1 MKSINLTFT
10 VLLFFLST
18 TLFAG
23 EIEPF
28 KLSAVKI
35 LPSEFKHAENLDAE
49 YILALD
55 VDRLLAPFLID
66 AGIEPKAERYGNWE
80 NTGLDGHI
88 GGHYLTALAQM
99 VVVHNDPEMLERL
112 QYMLN
117 ELRACQVKN
126 SDGYI
131 GGIPGGHKMWEDIRN
146 GKINAGGFSLNGK
159 WVPLYNI
166 HKLFAG
172 LRDAYLIAEQEMAK
186 TMLIELTDYFYNILN
201 PLSDAQLQD
210 MLRSEHGGMN
220 EVFADVAEITGDMKY
235 WELAK
240 RFSHHS
246 IMEPLAKHEDHLNG
260 MHANTQIPKIIGF
273 EKIAEMGDAPE
284 YGEASKYF
292 WETVVNHRTVTIGG
306 NSVREHFHPADNF
319 DPMIEDR
326 EGPESCNTYN
336 MLRLSKKLFFREHDL
351 KYIDYYE
358 QGLYNHIL
366 STQHPEHGGMVYFTS
381 MRPRHYRVYSKPEEA
396 FWCCVGSGIENHGK
410 YGELIYAHDDE
421 NVYVNLFIP
430 SELSWDEKGIKL
442 IQTNNFP
449 NEANTTIT
457 LDLKKKQKF
466 ALKFRYPAWVAEGAL
481 TISVNGKPLT
491 VEGDPG
497 TYVSVERKWKN
508 GDEVHVD
515 LPMQIKAVDLPDH
528 SEFISF
534 MYGPIVLAAKT
545 DTTDLVGLIADGS
558 RMGHI
563 ANGKLYP
570 LEEAPSFIIDDY
582 KNIELSKIEDKPLTF
597 KFDTEIIPEKYKGIT
612 LEPFYRI
619 HDARYE
625 VYFPYATPEE
635 YAAKQAE
642 LKKKEEE
649 RLALESQTIDQV
661 GTGEQ
666 QPESDHNFQ
675 SEESNAGVHRNRHWR
690 TATKWF
696 SYELRDPNKEAKS
709 VRIMYFG
716 SDSGRKFNILMNNEV
731 IATVALNG
739 EKGGQFYEVDYPIP
753 ADLVDNS
760 DGILTV
766 KFEAVDQKVA
776 GGIYYLRLMR

>member
-10 VLLFFLST
+10 LVFLLLSN
-18 TLFAG
+18 TLFG
-23 EIEPF
+23 QEIKPF
-28 KLSAVKI
+28 KLSSVKI
-35 LPSEFKHAENLDAE
+35 LPSEFKHAENLDAN

-55 VDRLLAPFLID
+55 VDRLLAPYLID
-66 AGIEPKAERYGNWE
+66 AGIAPKAERYGNWE

-88 GGHYLTALAQM
+88 GGHYLTALSQM
-99 VVVHNDPEMLERL
+99 AVVHNDPEMLKRL

-126 SDGYI
+126 GDGYI
-131 GGIPGGHKMWEDIRN
+131 GGIPDGHKMWEDIRQ

-172 LRDAYLIAEQEMAK
+172 LRDAYLIADQEMAK
-186 TMLIELTDYFYNILN
+186 TMLIELTDYFYGVLN
-201 PLSDAQLQD
+201 PLTDVQLQD

-284 YGEASKYF
+284 YGEASKFF

-306 NSVREHFHPADNF
+306 NSVREHFHPANNF
-319 DPMIEDR
+319 DPMIQDK

-336 MLRLSKKLFFREHDL
+336 MLRLSNKLFFREQDL
-351 KYIDYYE
+351 KYLDFYE

-366 STQHPEHGGMVYFTS
+366 STQHPEHGGLVYFTS
-381 MRPRHYRVYSKPEEA
+381 MRPRHYRVYSQPQEA

-410 YGELIYAHDDE
+410 YGELIYAHNNED
-421 NVYVNLFIP
+421 VFVNLFIP
-430 SELSWDEKGIKL
+430 SELNWDAQGIKL

-449 NEANTTIT
+449 NEANTT
-457 LDLKKKQKF
+457 LKVELKKAKKF
-466 ALKFRYPAWVAEGAL
+466 AVNFRYPSWVQEGAL
-481 TISVNGKPLT
+481 SISVNGKAIKI
-491 VEGDPG
+491 EGKPD
-497 TYVSVERKWKN
+497 TFVAVNRKWKN
-508 GDEVHVD
+508 GDIIKVE
-515 LPMQIKAVDLPDH
+515 LPMKLRTVDLPDH
-528 SEFISF
+528 SEFVSF

-545 DTTDLVGLIADGS
+545 DTTDLVGLLADGS

-570 LEEAPSFIIDDY
+570 LEDAPSFIIDDF
-582 KNIELSKIEDKPLTF
+582 KNIKLAKIENEPLTF
-597 KFDTEIIPEKYKGIT
+597 KFETNIVPEKYQGLK

-625 VYFPYATPEE
+625 VYFPHATPEE

-649 RLALESQTIDQV
+649 RLALEAQTIDQV

-666 QPESDHNFQ
+666 QPESDHNFK
-675 SEESNAGVHRNRHWR
+675 SEESNAGVHRDRHWR
-690 TATKWF
+690 VANKWF
-696 SYELRDPNKEAKS
+696 SYDLRDPNKEAKA
-709 VRIMYFG
+709 VRLMYFG
-716 SDSGRKFNILMNNEV
+716 SDRGRKFNVLINDEV
-731 IATVALNG
+731 IATVELNG
-739 EKGGQFYEVDYPIP
+739 EKGGQFYEVDYTIP
-753 ADLVDNS
+753 AELVSNS
-760 DGILTV
+760 NGILTI